1 MSRELFVVHMEEVT
15 LQVILT
21 FVSVHTYTLL
31 VRLVADVSSLSG
43 LSEHLLK
50 WLTLVKIN

>member
-15 LQVILT
+15 LQVLLT

-31 VRLVADVSSLSG
+31 VRLVANVSSLSG